1 MNNLNFILSCF
12 TLAGV
17 LGTVAASFYG
27 VRQKTTITILSES
40 NKAYVERNDQLTEEV
55 KRKDITIAQQHE
67 RIHTLEQMKTPP
79 LEPLIHLVK
88 SYHSDIITHIE
99 GKDCSGHGTRTTAE

>member
-1 MNNLNFILSCF
+1 METLTFILGCF

-27 VRQKTTITILSES
+27 VRQKATITILSES
-40 NKAYVERNDQLTEEV
+40 NKAYGERNAQLDEDIR
-55 KRKDITIAQQHE
+55 RKDILIAQQHE
-67 RIHTLEQMKTPP
+67 RILTLERIKTPP
-79 LEPLIHLVK
+79 LEPLIHMVK

-99 GKDCSGHGTRTTAE
+99 GKDCGHGTSATIK

>member
-1 MNNLNFILSCF
+1 MDSINFILGCF

-40 NKAYVERNDQLTEEV
+40 NKAYVERNDQLDEEIR
-55 KRKDITIAQQHE
+55 RKDILIAQQHE
-67 RIHTLEQMKTPP
+67 RLHTLEQIKTPP
-79 LEPLIHLVK
+79 LEPLIHMVK
-88 SYHSDIITHIE
+88 SYHSDIMSHLNK
-99 GKDCSGHGTRTTAE
+99 GQ

>member
-1 MNNLNFILSCF
+1 MDSLNFILGCF

-40 NKAYVERNDQLTEEV
+40 NKAYVERNSQLDEDI
-55 KRKDITIAQQHE
+55 KRKDILISQQHE
-67 RIHTLEQMKTPP
+67 RIVTLERIKTPP
-79 LEPLIHLVK
+79 LEPLIHMVK
-88 SYHSDIITHIE
+88 SYHSDTIAHIE
-99 GKDCSGHGTRTTAE
+99 GNCSGHGTRTTP

>member
-1 MNNLNFILSCF
+1 MDNLNFILGCF

-17 LGTVAASFYG
+17 LGTVVASFYG

-40 NKAYVERNDQLTEEV
+40 NKAYVERNGQLDEDI
-55 KRKDITIAQQHE
+55 KRKDITIAQQNE
-67 RIHTLEQMKTPP
+67 RIATLERIKTPP

-99 GKDCSGHGTRTTAE
+99 GKDCSGHGTRKTT